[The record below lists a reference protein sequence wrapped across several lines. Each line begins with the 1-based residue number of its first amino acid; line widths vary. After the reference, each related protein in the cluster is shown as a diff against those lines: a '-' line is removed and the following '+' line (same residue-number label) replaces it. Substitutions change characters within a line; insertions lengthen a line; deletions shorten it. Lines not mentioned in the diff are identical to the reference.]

1 MRSGFLLLGL
11 ASTTAALDLNDAR
24 ALFSQAQSRLNLNLE
39 CAGAACTAERAR
51 TLLAHEGF
59 LTELAEGYH
68 DAAAPG
74 MLRQLM
80 NIPRTLVKME
90 QHGRG
95 LAVAAGVQ
103 DWYSKNKDAFNATS
117 GDCEARYKP
126 GLSRVYS
133 EARGCSKL
141 ATSYANPFTFLS
153 STPAPTPSGGVG
165 GNDDSCAEGG
175 IMDSSYHEYTCNYE
189 MQPIGC
195 HAEESGKCQTG
206 TPSSVADGRW
216 AEKTFEDKDCTLTG
230 SQGVGCDGRW
240 NTNKKARYAA
250 DIRGQEATCA
260 SWPSRAKKDGISVS
274 SSTLFETCMEA
285 TNRKTRRVVA
295 AAAPVAIIVIV
306 IVLAAACRWQS
317 QKRKARQDAASVVP
331 QQQQQPPQMVMQ
343 GQPQMMMQGQPQMVM
358 QGQPQMMMQGQP
370 QMMMQGQPQMMM
382 QPQQMAVAVP
392 VQQQAKF

>member
-1 MRSGFLLLGL
+1 MRTGGLQLLGL
-11 ASTTAALDLNDAR
+11 ASTAAALDLNDAR
-24 ALFSQAQSRLNLNLE
+24 ALFSQAQSRLNLNLG

-95 LAVAAGVQ
+95 LAAAAGVQ
-103 DWYSKNKDAFNATS
+103 DWFSKNGNAFNATS

-141 ATSYANPFTFLS
+141 AASYANPFLFLA
-153 STPAPTPSGGVG
+153 STPAPTPSGGG
-165 GNDDSCAEGG
+165 SNDDSCAEGG
-175 IMDSSYHEYTCNYE
+175 LMDSSYHEYTCNYE

-195 HAEESGKCQTG
+195 HAAESGKCQTNS
-206 TPSSVADGRW
+206 PSSVADGRW
-216 AEKTFEDKDCTLTG
+216 AEKTFENKDCKAGMG
-230 SQGVGCDGRW
+230 SGCDGKW
-240 NTNKKARYAA
+240 NTNKNARYAA
-250 DIRGQEATCA
+250 DIRSQEGTCA

-274 SSTLFETCMEA
+274 SSSLYESCTEA
-285 TNRKTRRVVA
+285 TNRQTRRVVA
-295 AAAPVAIIVIV
+295 AAGPAVVIIVIV
-306 IVLAAACRWQS
+306 IVLLAAGCRWHS

-331 QQQQQPPQMVMQ
+331 QMQQQ
-343 GQPQMMMQGQPQMVM
+343 QPQMVM

-370 QMMMQGQPQMMM
+370 QMMMHGQPQMMMQGQPQMMM
-382 QPQQMAVAVP
+382 QPQQMAIAVP

>member
-206 TPSSVADGRW
+206 TPSSVADD
-216 AEKTFEDKDCTLTG
+216 FL
-230 SQGVGCDGRW
+230 
-240 NTNKKARYAA
+240 
-250 DIRGQEATCA
+250 
-260 SWPSRAKKDGISVS
+260 
-274 SSTLFETCMEA
+274 
-285 TNRKTRRVVA
+285 
-295 AAAPVAIIVIV
+295 
-306 IVLAAACRWQS
+306 LA
-317 QKRKARQDAASVVP
+317 
-331 QQQQQPPQMVMQ
+331 
-343 GQPQMMMQGQPQMVM
+343 
-358 QGQPQMMMQGQP
+358 
-370 QMMMQGQPQMMM
+370 
-382 QPQQMAVAVP
+382 
-392 VQQQAKF
+392 